1 MPDRF
6 VRKWGPLDECG
17 TRTLVDEKATGRGLT
32 SVVPS
37 RQPDRACCL
46 ALARA
51 ERSMRSA

>member
-1 MPDRF
+1 MPDGF

-17 TRTLVDEKATGRGLT
+17 TRNLVDEKASRRGLT
-32 SVVPS
+32 PVVPS

-51 ERSMRSA
+51 EQSMRSA